1 MGPNFLNL
9 KLISENTICIVR
21 ASYPEACIWTFWQ
34 GCRADLPC
42 ERELEKCDSPEVYS
56 RWVQEPADP
65 KTPDA
70 AIGQLPQSLTRPLK

>member
-1 MGPNFLNL
+1 MHSLRITELLEERSQRRQKHESISLNLQGHRVGPNFLNF

-42 ERELEKCDSPEVYS
+42 ERGAREV
-56 RWVQEPADP
+56 RFA
-65 KTPDA
+65 
-70 AIGQLPQSLTRPLK
+70 